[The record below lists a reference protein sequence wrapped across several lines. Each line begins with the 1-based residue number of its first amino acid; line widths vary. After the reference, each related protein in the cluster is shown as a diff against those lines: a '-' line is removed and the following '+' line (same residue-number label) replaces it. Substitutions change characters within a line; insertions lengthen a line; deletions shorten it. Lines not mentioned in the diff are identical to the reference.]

1 MLFELAH
8 SGLSLKIRRKFIIH
22 GEGDHLRVDKKR
34 LAPRRS
40 IITNDIYFNIVTDML
55 IILIER
61 AVRLKG

>member
-40 IITNDIYFNIVTDML
+40 IIDIYFNIVTDMP

-61 AVRLKG
+61 PVRLKG

>member
-40 IITNDIYFNIVTDML
+40 IIDIYFNIVTDMP

>member
-40 IITNDIYFNIVTDML
+40 IIDIYFNIVTDMP

-61 AVRLKG
+61 AVRLNG